1 MNMTE
6 LKPPPFLTTA
16 GEILTPFEFTRL
28 AAATP
33 SLIRQKRGNGEPVI
47 VLPGLGTSN
56 VSTLVMRGYLSW
68 LGYDVQGW
76 NLGRNTGNVGE
87 LVPPVTEQ
95 VSELYALSGAKVN
108 IIGWSLGG
116 VVARE
121 VARDFP
127 HTVQQVITMGTPI
140 VGGPRYT
147 SFGAAY
153 ERRGVDVA
161 AIEARIA
168 ERAKRPIKVPMTSI
182 YSKRDGIVGWQA
194 SIDRH
199 NSQVEHHEVSA
210 THLGLGISPDVF
222 KILAQKLALAGD
234 SVKN

>member
-1 MNMTE
+1 MIE
-6 LKPPPFLTTA
+6 LKAPSFLTTA
-16 GEILTPFEFTRL
+16 GEALTPLEFTRL
-28 AAATP
+28 ASASIGLA
-33 SLIRQKRGNGEPVI
+33 RQQRGSGEPVI
-47 VLPGLGTSN
+47 VLPGLGASN
-56 VSTLVMRGYLSW
+56 VSTTIMRGYLSW

-76 NLGRNTGNVGE
+76 NLGRNSGNVGE
-87 LVPPVTEQ
+87 LLPPVIDQ
-95 VSELYALSGAKVN
+95 VAELHAQSGAKVN

-127 HTVQQVITMGTPI
+127 DTVQQVITMGTPI

-147 SFGAAY
+147 SFGGVY
-153 ERRGVDVA
+153 EQRGIDVA

-168 ERAKRPIKVPMTSI
+168 ERAKTPISVPMTSI

-199 NSQVEHHEVSA
+199 NAQVEHLEVSA

-222 KILAQKLALAGD
+222 KILAQKLAAT
-234 SVKN
+234 